1 MSGVKPVDG
10 SGGLLV
16 QGRVEGRS
24 QYFFAERA
32 SDAEWQ
38 AAARRL
44 ASSGFAVIDHFLGAV
59 LALRLRDQALQH
71 YRQQPSAFITGAV
84 GGGHDGDGAT
94 YRHASVRG
102 DRMTILAS
110 DGLPLLSHL
119 CGEFD
124 SLLAALVR
132 HGGAACD
139 ELRAVD
145 KRSSPMFAVYP
156 AGGARYMRHTDNP
169 DGNGRVLTCL
179 YYLNPGWRAA
189 DGGELSL
196 LRPSDDEVAETE
208 RARVAPLLDRCV
220 VFWSDARVPH
230 EVLPSHAERL
240 ALSVWFHAPGPAGG
254 LAQAAAAQRAV
265 ARAAAATEDDK
276 AAWARAKR
284 IAEGAPAERGRQ
296 QQAEDGYSAAIRTAA
311 STLRAR
317 RHVQLRASDA
327 TLLAALAEP
336 RRALPTGTS
345 RAMRWAE
352 TAAVEGKMR
361 ILLHQLA
368 PASNL
373 AAGCTQLLLLRCSGD
388 DVVWMPKPA
397 GAKALVLTPL
407 TQIARDP
414 EGDVA
419 GVVSVHARRCALLH
433 DGGALAGWPR
443 ASADKPVVLDSAA
456 LGTMH
461 FFDCA
466 DVPLHVRL
474 QGEADVAGVW
484 SFGAVAGGSDGSIE
498 ELVAKK
504 QAEAGL
510 VVE

>member
-1 MSGVKPVDG
+1 MYIF
-10 SGGLLV
+10 LFL
-16 QGRVEGRS
+16 
-24 QYFFAERA
+24 
-32 SDAEWQ
+32 
-38 AAARRL
+38 
-44 ASSGFAVIDHFLGAV
+44 FLG
-59 LALRLRDQALQH
+59 
-71 YRQQPSAFITGAV
+71 
-84 GGGHDGDGAT
+84 GG
-94 YRHASVRG
+94 
-102 DRMTILAS
+102 
-110 DGLPLLSHL
+110 
-119 CGEFD
+119 
-124 SLLAALVR
+124 
-132 HGGAACD
+132 
-139 ELRAVD
+139 
-145 KRSSPMFAVYP
+145 
-156 AGGARYMRHTDNP
+156 
-169 DGNGRVLTCL
+169 
-179 YYLNPGWRAA
+179 RAA
-189 DGGELSL
+189 
-196 LRPSDDEVAETE
+196 
-208 RARVAPLLDRCV
+208 
-220 VFWSDARVPH
+220 W
-230 EVLPSHAERL
+230 
-240 ALSVWFHAPGPAGG
+240 
-254 LAQAAAAQRAV
+254 AV
-265 ARAAAATEDDK
+265 ARDAEQAVARRGHATLRPL
-276 AAWARAKR
+276 AFVH
-284 IAEGAPAERGRQ
+284 
-296 QQAEDGYSAAIRTAA
+296 SFTHIRYGVGGVRCR
-311 STLRAR
+311 RAR

-443 ASADKPVVLDSAA
+443 ASADNPVVLDSAA